1 MMADTVIYSLAC
13 TARSK
18 LCREAL
24 SGEVDLRRVVGHA
37 NVLDYV
43 TAELVKFGYGWDT
56 DDTVLEENEPVT
68 PPTHVAGGVAD
79 ASGRSES
86 SEMESSEMES
96 AESSDQSDSR
106 SDSDS
111 DSDLD
116 SDSDSESDS
125 AESWKGEGEGEG
137 DYEGSYGEYVD
148 LSTAAQISRVYSCKV
163 AAIQVSVLEVDEFDD

>member
-1 MMADTVIYSLAC
+1 MADTVIYSLAC

-24 SGEVDLRRVVGHA
+24 SSEVDLRRVVGHA

-43 TAELVKFGYGWDT
+43 TAKLVKFGYGWNT
-56 DDTVLEENEPVT
+56 DDTVLKENEPVT
-68 PPTHVAGGVAD
+68 HLSHVAGGVVN
-79 ASGRSES
+79 ASGSSES
-86 SEMESSEMES
+86 SEKESSEKES

-111 DSDLD
+111 DSD
-116 SDSDSESDS
+116 S
-125 AESWKGEGEGEG
+125 AESWKGEGEGEGEG

-148 LSTAAQISRVYSCKV
+148 LSTAAQISRVYSCKA
-163 AAIQVSVLEVDEFDD
+163 AAIQVCVLEVDEFDD

>member
-1 MMADTVIYSLAC
+1 MMADTVIYRLAC

-37 NVLDYV
+37 NVLDHV

-56 DDTVLEENEPVT
+56 DDTILEENEPVT
-68 PPTHVAGGVAD
+68 SPSHVAGGIEV
-79 ASGRSES
+79 ASGSSES
-86 SEMESSEMES
+86 SEKESAEKEP
-96 AESSDQSDSR
+96 AESSDQSDSW

-111 DSDLD
+111 DSD
-116 SDSDSESDS
+116 SNSDS
-125 AESWKGEGEGEG
+125 AESWKGEGEG

-148 LSTAAQISRVYSCKV
+148 LPTAAQISRVYSCKA